1 MKGEVHQLAECRPH
15 DNQGDAHAHTH
26 THTLP
31 VGDGEAEERLGEP
44 GPHTPALGVTQLA
57 NDTLDSLNR
66 GLLQAWG

>member
-15 DNQGDAHAHTH
+15 DNQGGAHAH